1 MDYEALWLPL
11 FLPLPPSLR
20 LHPLSIAYAE
30 ILFVTSGREMACL
43 TCIWERMGVQCALPP
58 CPTRRWNGGGKN
70 ASHGPAR
77 KSSPSFFLPSQLLLC
92 IFLPRFIT
100 FQGGGTTA
108 PIDME
113 FWQNNPAFIP
123 IVLLFD
129 RAEATF
135 SCRLSRV
142 SGPFTFLRLRRWH
155 GSITYLPFTKR
166 KKEWTKTASASER
179 EEEQAS
185 SLSLCFVNRKPE
197 LKPHKNLQNT
207 FK

>member
-1 MDYEALWLPL
+1 MPCMVQPENPPL
-11 FLPLPPSLR
+11 LSPIPTPFMLFPS
-20 LHPLSIAYAE
+20 SIYY
-30 ILFVTSGREMACL
+30 VS
-43 TCIWERMGVQCALPP
+43 
-58 CPTRRWNGGGKN
+58 RRRDDRRV
-70 ASHGPAR
+70 PQT
-77 KSSPSFFLPSQLLLC
+77 P
-92 IFLPRFIT
+92 IV
-100 FQGGGTTA
+100 
-108 PIDME
+108 PIDVE
-113 FWQNNPAFIP
+113 FWQNNPAFVP

-185 SLSLCFVNRKPE
+185 SQSLCFVNRDYSEVLTVNPRHATKAVSSSVPY
-197 LKPHKNLQNT
+197 
-207 FK
+207 